1 MTGPVEWSKAQSLK
15 SLSTISSVQHGG
27 NHYLNLSIQ
36 PSDYIIKNKLNFC
49 EGNVIKYVTRHRN
62 KGQAADIKKAIH
74 YCLMLLE
81 SEYGESYDETT

>member
-1 MTGPVEWSKAQSLK
+1 MTGPVEWDKAQSLAR
-15 SLSTISSVQHGG
+15 LQTIASVQHGG
-27 NHYLNLSIQ
+27 NHYVNLAIQ

-74 YCLMLLE
+74 YCMMLLE
-81 SEYGESYDETT
+81 SEYGEKYDETT